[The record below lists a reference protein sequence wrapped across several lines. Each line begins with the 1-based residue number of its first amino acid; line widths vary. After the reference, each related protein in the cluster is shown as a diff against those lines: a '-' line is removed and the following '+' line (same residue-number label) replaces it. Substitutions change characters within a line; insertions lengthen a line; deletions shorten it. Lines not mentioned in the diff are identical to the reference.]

1 MDGGKGGRKEGC
13 EGVSVVDWVVF
24 IRVRLGLLHEDW
36 EEEWRERK
44 NGWMDGWICA
54 LHVLYAM
61 STIF

>member
-36 EEEWRERK
+36 EEEWKERK
-44 NGWMDGWICA
+44 NGCMDGWMDGF
-54 LHVLYAM
+54 VLCM
-61 STIF
+61 CCMP